1 MDLQSVGDAAQ
12 VHATAVSADFAADAA
27 GAELVWNWGLG
38 LEGKFDAAALAAS
51 VEFPGFLVS
60 AVDAGK
66 GGGSGKKG
74 YEKQNIHGHIG
85 MV

>member
-1 MDLQSVGDAAQ
+1 MDLQAVGDAAQ

-51 VEFPGFLVS
+51 VEFPGFVVS

-66 GGGSGKKG
+66 CGWTGNKGNKKQT
-74 YEKQNIHGHIG
+74 YIG
-85 MV
+85 ILI